1 MNKTKKKNRKKVDTV
16 KSVNNS
22 IRTSVRKLNPILKSI
37 VGKKVDVAMRDL
49 QFSAKRISKDIRKT
63 IGSAVANAEN
73 NFQYDID
80 NLIVKEAYC
89 GKKIV
94 MKRFR
99 PRAKGR
105 AAPILKPYSSVT
117 IILSEAKQ
125 MESHGQKVNPV
136 GFRLGVNSGWDSV
149 WYAKKKDFGNY
160 LIEDFKIREYI
171 KKNVINSGVAKV
183 MIERTSNK
191 CYVTIY
197 TSRPGFVIGKKGSDI
212 DKIKNNLS
220 KFTKNEVTL
229 NIKEVKKPETNAYLV
244 AENIAQQLV
253 KRISYRR
260 AMKRAMQSCIRLGA
274 KGIKVSISGRLGGN
288 EIART
293 EWLRDGSIPSHTLRA
308 DIDYAEA
315 EALTTYGIIGIKVWI
330 YKGEVFAKE
339 FSQETNKVTPKEAKE

>member
-105 AAPILKPYSSVT
+105 AAPILKPWSTVT
-117 IILSEAKQ
+117 IILSEVKQ
-125 MESHGQKVNPV
+125 MEIHG
-136 GFRLGVNSGWDSV
+136 
-149 WYAKKKDFGNY
+149 
-160 LIEDFKIREYI
+160 
-171 KKNVINSGVAKV
+171 
-183 MIERTSNK
+183 T
-191 CYVTIY
+191 
-197 TSRPGFVIGKKGSDI
+197 KG
-212 DKIKNNLS
+212 
-220 KFTKNEVTL
+220 
-229 NIKEVKKPETNAYLV
+229 
-244 AENIAQQLV
+244 
-253 KRISYRR
+253 
-260 AMKRAMQSCIRLGA
+260 
-274 KGIKVSISGRLGGN
+274 
-288 EIART
+288 
-293 EWLRDGSIPSHTLRA
+293 
-308 DIDYAEA
+308 
-315 EALTTYGIIGIKVWI
+315 
-330 YKGEVFAKE
+330 
-339 FSQETNKVTPKEAKE
+339 